1 MATIIAGMFDTI
13 DKAAGAIDDLLG
25 GEFNDKDVFSFA
37 NNPPGQ
43 HAVFP
48 IGGDENKDPG
58 ASHAESDAGKGAAL
72 GIGTGAAIGAV
83 AAGAPGAAGGAGIG
97 AFVGSPGGAL
107 PGVGGRGNSQEPPRR
122 PPRTLGGVPT

>member
-1 MATIIAGMFDTI
+1 MATIIAGMFDTV

-58 ASHAESDAGKGAAL
+58 ASRAESDAGKGAAI

-83 AAGAPGAAGGAGIG
+83 AAGPPGGGAVAGRG
-97 AFVGSPGGAL
+97 AFVRSLVGSVRGRA
-107 PGVGGRGNSQEPPRR
+107 GRGKSSRS
-122 PPRTLGGVPT
+122 L

>member
-1 MATIIAGMFDTI
+1 MTTIIAGLFDTV
-13 DKAAGAIDDLLG
+13 DKAAGAIDDLLR

-58 ASHAESDAGKGAAL
+58 ASHAEADAGKGAAI

-83 AAGAPGAAGGAGIG
+83 AAGPPGAAVGAGIG
-97 AFVGSPGGAL
+97 AYVGSPGCAL
-107 PGVGGRGNSQEPPRR
+107 PGLGRPGQSE
-122 PPRTLGGVPT
+122 

>member
-83 AAGAPGAAGGAGIG
+83 AAGPPGGRGGAGARALLG
-97 AFVGSPGGAL
+97 PPAGAL
-107 PGVGGRGNSQEPPRR
+107 HRAGGGRPPQQAPRG
-122 PPRTLGGVPT
+122 PPPALALV